1 MSVSIILYFIGV
13 ALYSYIVSNLINVF
27 ANVTSFGQEKS
38 KHVMINKLLQKANF
52 SDQLV
57 KKIHYFFKMDAN
69 EEDLIFITKSFDM
82 DDLLLNLPAH
92 LKAEIA
98 YYLYKEA
105 I

>member
-1 MSVSIILYFIGV
+1 MN
-13 ALYSYIVSNLINVF
+13 A
-27 ANVTSFGQEKS
+27 K
-38 KHVMINKLLQKANF
+38 
-52 SDQLV
+52 
-57 KKIHYFFKMDAN
+57 
-69 EEDLIFITKSFDM
+69 EENLIFISKSIDM